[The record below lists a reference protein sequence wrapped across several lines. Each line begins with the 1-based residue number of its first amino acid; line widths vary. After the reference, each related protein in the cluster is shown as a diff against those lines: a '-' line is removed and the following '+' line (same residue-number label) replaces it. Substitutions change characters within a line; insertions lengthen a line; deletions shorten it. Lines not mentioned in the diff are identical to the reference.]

1 MLPYIF
7 ILPIAAGLTAQIIK
21 FFIRGNKQK
30 FNFKNILAYSGMP
43 SGHSA
48 MVVSLAVIIALTEGW
63 QSPIFALSAIFAI
76 IIIRDAVGIRRY
88 LGEHGKILN
97 TLVKNL
103 EDEYV
108 ITEEKYPHLLERI
121 GHTPAQMLAGA
132 AIGFLVSIFGYWL
145 LY

>member
-1 MLPYIF
+1 
-7 ILPIAAGLTAQIIK
+7 
-21 FFIRGNKQK
+21 
-30 FNFKNILAYSGMP
+30 
-43 SGHSA
+43 

-121 GHTPAQMLAGA
+121 GHTPAQALAGA
-132 AIGFLVSIFGYWL
+132 AIGFLVSTFGYWL